1 VIYED
6 VKRWNVPRRSLALHF
21 EDEEEPRGGVR
32 GRRCRGGVGAAL
44 LRAEVD
50 RDDAATRLVEMTD
63 ALLAGRTQRSS
74 LASLSLADEH
84 VRRAEALPSHGRRGR
99 LPAAARPRPVAAGR
113 SSDAVQRDVDGL
125 AAVDRRLSWA
135 GWRRGPWGRAGRTAA
150 ASAPA
155 PRTSA
160 VPYGIGG

>member
-6 VKRWNVPRRSLALHF
+6 VKRWNVSRRSLALHF

-50 RDDAATRLVEMTD
+50 RDDAATRLVQMTD

-135 GWRRGPWGRAGRTAA
+135 RWRRGPWGRAGRTAA